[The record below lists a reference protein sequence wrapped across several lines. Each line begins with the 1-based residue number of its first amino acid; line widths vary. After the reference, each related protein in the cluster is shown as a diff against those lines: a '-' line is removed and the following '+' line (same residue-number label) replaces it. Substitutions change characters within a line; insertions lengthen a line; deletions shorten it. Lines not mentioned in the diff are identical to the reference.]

1 MKGMIN
7 LASSE
12 ITMLIILLLLLF
24 LSGFFSSAE
33 TAFTTVN
40 TIKIRS
46 LIEDGNKKAA
56 LVDKIIEQKSK
67 MLSAILIGNNLVNII
82 SSSLATILAQRLFGN
97 AAISAATGILTI
109 LVLIFGEITPKTLA
123 TLHALR
129 LSLAYS
135 KIIYGLM
142 VILTPFIFI
151 INILASGLMK
161 MSGINPNAKTSSF
174 TENELRTIVD
184 VSHEEGVIE
193 KEERQMINNVFDFGD
208 AVASDVMVP
217 KVDMTMADINSSYD
231 EMIKIFRKEKFTR
244 IPIYQDTTDN
254 VIGIINMKDLLLY
267 NPDHIFDIRNFLRSA
282 YYTYEN
288 KRISELMMEMKK
300 TSVNIAIVLD
310 EYGVTS
316 GLITLEDLLEEI
328 VGEIH
333 DEYDGDEEDAV
344 KEISTNKYVIE
355 GQLKISDVND
365 RLNLSLKSDNYDS
378 IGGLI
383 IEKLD
388 RFPNPGDIVI
398 IDNISIEVISMDK
411 MRIDKI
417 EIYITSPENED
428 TE

>member
-1 MKGMIN
+1 
-7 LASSE
+7 
-12 ITMLIILLLLLF
+12 
-24 LSGFFSSAE
+24 
-33 TAFTTVN
+33 
-40 TIKIRS
+40 
-46 LIEDGNKKAA
+46 
-56 LVDKIIEQKSK
+56 
-67 MLSAILIGNNLVNII
+67 
-82 SSSLATILAQRLFGN
+82 
-97 AAISAATGILTI
+97 
-109 LVLIFGEITPKTLA
+109 
-123 TLHALR
+123 
-129 LSLAYS
+129 
-135 KIIYGLM
+135 M
-142 VILTPFIFI
+142 V
-151 INILASGLMK
+151 
-161 MSGINPNAKTSSF
+161 
-174 TENELRTIVD
+174 
-184 VSHEEGVIE
+184 
-193 KEERQMINNVFDFGD
+193 
-208 AVASDVMVP
+208 
-217 KVDMTMADINSSYD
+217 
-231 EMIKIFRKEKFTR
+231 
-244 IPIYQDTTDN
+244 
-254 VIGIINMKDLLLY
+254 
-267 NPDHIFDIRNFLRSA
+267 
-282 YYTYEN
+282 
-288 KRISELMMEMKK
+288 MMEMKK